1 MQHFFTYKSIVTQKW
16 YDEGPPVTFWLPG
29 FYFTQAFLTGIR
41 QNYARKYQIP
51 IDLLA
56 FDFVILKETVFKTTP
71 NDGVYI
77 YGLFLD
83 GARFDM
89 KNMSVEES
97 LPKVLYDNMP
107 FVSDFIPQERRIN

>member
-1 MQHFFTYKSIVTQKW
+1 MQKW
-16 YDEGPPVTFWLPG
+16 YDEGPPVAFWLAG

-56 FDFVILKETVFKTTP
+56 FDFVVLKESVFTSAP
-71 NDGVYI
+71 ENGVYI

-89 KNMSVEES
+89 EKMCIEES
-97 LPKVLYDNMP
+97 FPKVLHDNVP
-107 FVSDFIPQERRIN
+107 FVSGFISSKQKI